1 MEFIK
6 IIGIGLIT
14 SIAVLVVKQVKPEV
28 AILVTITGS
37 IVMLLMLVE
46 MLASVINVFDMLVNK
61 TGLDKKL
68 FSSVLKI
75 IGVGYITEF
84 SANICADAGS
94 KSIADKILLSGKIII
109 LVLALPIITSLVDI
123 VIGIMPWKSVFL
135 EDYY

>member
-123 VIGIMPWKSVFL
+123 VIGIMP
-135 EDYY
+135 